1 MENPTILMTLIQDDS
16 GVVGF
21 VVGDDLAGLCREIFH
36 INVYPVLNCY
46 KDMTALFLG

>member
-1 MENPTILMTLIQDDS
+1 MTTTIIQSDS

-21 VVGDDLAGLCREIFH
+21 FFVGDDLAGLCDEIFH

-46 KDMTALFLG
+46 KVMTALNLG